1 LRTGHF
7 IQLILHDT
15 KHKINIYG
23 KPATQG
29 LEISQ
34 RTTGIGCTTGI
45 DIVSPFTASL
55 DRRYG
60 GIVSA
65 PCSDTVFKFSKHTGL
80 VVYAE
85 VEHEKCYLRLTSI
98 HIYTST

>member
-55 DRRYG
+55 DPRYMG
-60 GIVSA
+60 
-65 PCSDTVFKFSKHTGL
+65 FSHKS
-80 VVYAE
+80 VY
-85 VEHEKCYLRLTSI
+85 
-98 HIYTST
+98 STWTYRSWKA